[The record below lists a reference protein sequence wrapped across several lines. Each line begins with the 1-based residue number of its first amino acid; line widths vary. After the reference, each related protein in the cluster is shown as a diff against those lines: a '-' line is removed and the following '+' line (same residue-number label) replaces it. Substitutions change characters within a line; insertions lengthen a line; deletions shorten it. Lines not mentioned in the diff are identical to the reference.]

1 MPRGSFFSQQKT
13 ERKKTT
19 DLTALYITSFREKK
33 DTNNELEDKILKTT
47 NCVDFNNYWIA
58 NGKTLFRNSLC
69 LNAVQNR
76 GNYNKNKL
84 RLLKKLQERRDKKK

>member
-1 MPRGSFFSQQKT
+1 MPRGSFTSQQKT
-13 ERKKTT
+13 ERKITT
-19 DLTALYITSFREKK
+19 DLTALYITSLREKK

-58 NGKTLFRNSLC
+58 NGKTAFRNNLC